1 MSAILM
7 ASLGY
12 TFETKQHMTPTCH
25 PCFLSFLGHIKI
37 LTVLSGGVSKTCI
50 TFPLM
55 KKYLAILIN
64 YALSVL
70 SPFNLQW
77 FLQKLKRKKAS
88 FQFRTIFFHFF
99 NLISGD

>member
-7 ASLGY
+7 ASLAY

-77 FLQKLKRKKAS
+77 FHR
-88 FQFRTIFFHFF
+88 
-99 NLISGD
+99 N